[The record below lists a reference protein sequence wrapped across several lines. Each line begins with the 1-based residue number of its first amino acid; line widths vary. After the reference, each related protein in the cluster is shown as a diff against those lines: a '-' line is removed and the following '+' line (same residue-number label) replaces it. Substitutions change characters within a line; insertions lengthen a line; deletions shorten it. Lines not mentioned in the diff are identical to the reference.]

1 MQYSIEKEILGTRE
15 IENLVVYETV
25 KKFTAF

>member
-1 MQYSIEKEILGTRE
+1 MQYSIEKEILGKRE

-25 KKFTAF
+25 KKFPAF